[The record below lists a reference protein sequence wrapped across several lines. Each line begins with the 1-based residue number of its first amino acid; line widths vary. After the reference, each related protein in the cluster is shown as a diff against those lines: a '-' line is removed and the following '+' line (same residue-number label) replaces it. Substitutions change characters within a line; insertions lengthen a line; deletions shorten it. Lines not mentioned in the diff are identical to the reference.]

1 MIKEKQT
8 KTEYHKNNTLFFITE
23 IAIIEPMFLHLY
35 PQRLKNENDEDFIKL
50 KCEKYFDNGQFAWS
64 LIWNEDGEL
73 LNKSQP
79 SYRKD
84 GTIIQT

>member
-8 KTEYHKNNTLFFITE
+8 KTEYHKNGTLFFITE

-35 PQRLKNENDEDFIKL
+35 PQRLKNENDEYFIKL

-73 LNKSQP
+73 LNKSQL

>member
-1 MIKEKQT
+1 
-8 KTEYHKNNTLFFITE
+8 
-23 IAIIEPMFLHLY
+23 MFLHLY
-35 PQRLKNENDEDFIKL
+35 PQRLKNENDEYFIKL

-73 LNKSQP
+73 LNKSQL